1 MDLYPIG
8 QSKPIMHYSSTISA
22 EHNYPVAVN
31 FAQANK
37 LVFCGGSNGA
47 VNIWETAS
55 GIHQQTLD
63 HEGTEKFV
71 S

>member
-22 EHNYPVAVN
+22 EHNYPVSVS
-31 FAQANK
+31 FSQANK
-37 LVFCGGSNGA
+37 LVFCA
-47 VNIWETAS
+47 VNIWENAN

-71 S
+71 L